1 MSRHVQ
7 SSSASAHGGHYA
19 VSSHVSNGNLL
30 VDNGATGVIQT
41 GSHGV
46 YEENLS
52 KFKGI
57 AQFFTFFETKVAKS
71 SQF

>member
-1 MSRHVQ
+1 M
-7 SSSASAHGGHYA
+7 
-19 VSSHVSNGNLL
+19 SSHVSNGNLL

-57 AQFFTFFETKVAKS
+57 DNVPFMKRQHFLVFIFLSRIFKNI
-71 SQF
+71 